1 MDVRQLLPLV
11 SVPTLV
17 LHRRR
22 DRAVVIGAGRHL
34 ASHIRDARF
43 VELEGADHWMFAG
56 EQQPV
61 IAEIGAFLASLPM

>member
-1 MDVRQLLPLV
+1 
-11 SVPTLV
+11 
-17 LHRRR
+17 